1 MVLPHLHKLSKSCC
15 GFDSRST
22 KAAMSNIYLMFLP
35 EGTDK
40 VCLKICLD
48 GYFYVYVSLCAMCAG
63 MSLKVRK
70 HYIRVVGS
78 C

>member
-1 MVLPHLHKLSKSCC
+1 MGLESN
-15 GFDSRST
+15 T
-22 KAAMSNIYLMFLP
+22 KTAMSNIYLMYLP

-48 GYFYVYVSLCAMCAG
+48 VYFYVYGSLCVVCVG

>member
-1 MVLPHLHKLSKSCC
+1 
-15 GFDSRST
+15 
-22 KAAMSNIYLMFLP
+22 MSNIYLMFLP

-48 GYFYVYVSLCAMCAG
+48 GYFYVYVSLCAMCVG
-63 MSLKVRK
+63 MSLKIRK